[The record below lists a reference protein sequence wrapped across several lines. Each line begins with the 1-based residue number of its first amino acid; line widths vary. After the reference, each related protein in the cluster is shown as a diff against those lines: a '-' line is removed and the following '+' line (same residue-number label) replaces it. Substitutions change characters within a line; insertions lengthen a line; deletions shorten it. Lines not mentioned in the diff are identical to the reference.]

1 MFSGITPQ
9 RSIFIDDKLLTHG
22 LQFVILVF
30 SSTINNTPEI
40 KIILCQKSEIPHEL
54 CEDRREIP
62 INKVLDSLYLNN
74 DLFDLK
80 IRCTKSAQTE
90 KQYILLQQMNYVP
103 CHIYYR
109 SQYFLHIVFNFQNL
123 QQISK
128 RKSIR
133 SPERLFLSLS
143 TFCTPYFQVNITYS
157 TLSFSIW
164 QIWYERWENLVI
176 HIW

>member
-1 MFSGITPQ
+1 MFTYYFPIHPFRLVPMFSGITPQ

-30 SSTINNTPEI
+30 SSTINNTPEMYY
-40 KIILCQKSEIPHEL
+40 H
-54 CEDRREIP
+54 
-62 INKVLDSLYLNN
+62 
-74 DLFDLK
+74 
-80 IRCTKSAQTE
+80 
-90 KQYILLQQMNYVP
+90 ILLQQMNYVP

-143 TFCTPYFQVNITYS
+143 TF
-157 TLSFSIW
+157 
-164 QIWYERWENLVI
+164 
-176 HIW
+176 